1 MSNIFCGIDPGLS
14 GAVAFYRPGDKGLK
28 MFDMPVFHRES
39 GKKEINAQALTTI
52 FKRFGGSSLLK
63 VKVAVYEDVGAM
75 VYVDRFG
82 KKRGQGSASS
92 FAFGKSLGI
101 VIGILSAL
109 DVPYVGVHS
118 SVWKSLLE
126 LTKDKTLSRLKA
138 QELFPGVAGQFKRKM
153 DDGRAEAALLAYFA
167 AERFK

>member
-1 MSNIFCGIDPGLS
+1 MIFCGIDPGLS
-14 GAVAFYRPGDKGLK
+14 GAIAFYKPAERKIAL
-28 MFDMPVFHRES
+28 FDMPIFKKKS
-39 GKKEINAQALTTI
+39 GKNEIDAGELAQRVKLYGTYLDPTI
-52 FKRFGGSSLLK
+52 HM
-63 VKVAVYEDVGAM
+63 AVFEDVGAM

-109 DVPYVGVHS
+109 DVPHLGVHS
-118 SVWKSLLE
+118 SVWKSLLK
-126 LTKDKTLSRLKA
+126 LTKDKTLSRLRA
-138 QELFPGVAGQFKRKM
+138 AELFPEVAHQFKRKQ

-167 AERFK
+167 SERFGA